1 MMQAVKKNTL
11 KRAIMKRWLFC
22 LISALSLYCGLVKAD
37 TFGDAGAAYVK
48 GDFAQVVTL
57 LRPLAE
63 KGNSEAQYKL
73 GVMYDE
79 GKGVVQ
85 DYKEASK
92 WYRLSA
98 EQGKSGAQYNLGVM
112 YAQGQGVSQDNVRS
126 HMWLSLAVAQGFDEA
141 LNDRDWLA
149 QRMTPAQIAEAQKMT
164 RKCKKSNFKNCN

>member
-1 MMQAVKKNTL
+1 
-11 KRAIMKRWLFC
+11 MKRWLLC
-22 LISALSLYCGLVKAD
+22 LIAPLTLYCGFVKAD

-79 GKGVVQ
+79 GKGVTQ
-85 DYKEASK
+85 DYKKASK

-112 YAQGQGVSQDNVRS
+112 YIQGQGVTQDYVCA
-126 HMWLSLAVAQGFDEA
+126 HMWLSFAADQGFKEA
-141 LNDRDWLA
+141 QNDREWLA
-149 QRMTPAQIAEAQKMT
+149 QRMTPAQISKAQKMT
-164 RKCKKSNFKNCN
+164 LKCKKSNFKNCK

>member
-1 MMQAVKKNTL
+1 
-11 KRAIMKRWLFC
+11 MKRGLLC
-22 LISALSLYCGLVKAD
+22 LIAALSLYCGFVKAD
-37 TFGDAGAAYVK
+37 AFGDAGAAYVK

-79 GKGVVQ
+79 GKGVAQ
-85 DYKEASK
+85 DYQEASK

-98 EQGKSGAQYNLGVM
+98 EQGRLGAQYNLGVM
-112 YAQGQGVSQDNVRS
+112 YAQGQGVAQDYVRS
-126 HMWLSLAVAQGFDEA
+126 HMWLSLAAAQGFIEA
-141 LNDRDWLA
+141 QNDRDWLT

-164 RKCKKSNFKNCN
+164 RKCKKGTFKNCN